1 MVELRSYHTEQG
13 VKTALVLRGRKWLQV
28 LLLDGALTVRRVRIG
43 ESKHMTDI
51 VRRGQPY
58 PMQRALKVFRLH
70 GRLHGYTKGAR
81 KFLSKASA
89 Q

>member
-13 VKTALVLRGRKWLQV
+13 VKVALVLSGRKWLQV
-28 LLLDGALTVRRVRIG
+28 MVMDGPLTVRRVRIC
-43 ESKHMTDI
+43 EAKHMTDI
-51 VRRGQPY
+51 VRRGAPY
-58 PMQRALKVFRLH
+58 PMHRALKVFRGH

-81 KFLSKASA
+81 KFLRQASS